1 MSTVPM
7 SRQKIDSEIM
17 YSLRRQG
24 FTNKQ
29 IAKQLDVCVA
39 TVYNTIGRMSEAVK
53 HAEVQNK
60 PPVVDVPVVGKP
72 VSKPVI
78 SENNGFKAVDV
89 KPKEVQ
95 APPVKGT
102 LLTILSAKYTM
113 QGELCQ
119 YVIDTNAKTVEM
131 PEGRSMV
138 CGVLDATTIT
148 RFIDELT
155 QVKEMLT
162 KEA

>member
-7 SRQKIDSEIM
+7 SRKKIDSEIM

-39 TVYNTIGRMSEAVK
+39 TVYNTIGRMAEAVK

-95 APPVKGT
+95 APPCEGHASDHPERKIHYAGRALPVCYRHQRQNGR
-102 LLTILSAKYTM
+102 
-113 QGELCQ
+113 
-119 YVIDTNAKTVEM
+119 NA
-131 PEGRSMV
+131 GRAQH
-138 CGVLDATTIT
+138 GVWCA
-148 RFIDELT
+148 
-155 QVKEMLT
+155 
-162 KEA
+162 